1 MDAPRR
7 TPHSSLPQS
16 SDDRMPTPL
25 PTPNQFDVD
34 PDEIPNKRRVSEIS
48 MNQLIRSADFE
59 GLPDDFYS

>member
-16 SDDRMPTPL
+16 SDDLLPTPL
-25 PTPNQFDVD
+25 PTPNQYDVD
-34 PDEIPNKRRVSEIS
+34 PDKIPNKRRVSQTS
-48 MNQLIRSADFE
+48 MNQLIRSVDFE